1 MFRSL
6 PFQLSAMTELWHGVL
21 PQDRTYRK
29 RVDAEGHVQGV
40 QSSRLSDFVAE
51 SLQAQQALRRSLR
64 RTVNL

>member
-1 MFRSL
+1 MIG
-6 PFQLSAMTELWHGVL
+6 MCHDVL

-29 RVDAEGHVQGV
+29 RIDAEGHVQGL

-64 RTVNL
+64 RTVIL